1 MNDFVPVRP
10 SDAVAW
16 VTAPTGESTK
26 YRRGVLGIATGSD
39 QYPGAAVLGV
49 DAAVHTG
56 VGMVRHVGP
65 SRATDHVLTRRPEV
79 VSGGGRVQAWLVGS
93 GISAPSLGDL
103 DEATASGF
111 SHASDDGVPVV
122 VDAGAIPLV
131 DLGPLAVLTPHAG
144 ELASFLG
151 ADRADI
157 EQDPAAAALRAAE
170 RVRQRRAAQGER
182 THVVTPD
189 GSVRLVAS
197 SATPWLAAAG
207 AGDVLGGVLGGTRR
221 RAAGRR
227 RGCRFVAHA
236 VGPRAP
242 GCVGRGGAR
251 ARGAT
256 GVRRRAVPDDDAHRR
271 AARGRP
277 GPRRGRGCARV
288 AVGARA
294 PSDDPRG
301 DRRVFCR
308 RMRTQWVPAVTS
320 RA

>member
-1 MNDFVPVRP
+1 VLHRNVGPVNDFVPVRP
-10 SDAVAW
+10 SDAAAW

-56 VGMVRHVGP
+56 VGMVRYVGP
-65 SRATDHVLTRRPEV
+65 TRATDHVLTRRPEV
-79 VSGGGRVQAWLVGS
+79 VSGVGRVQAWLVGS
-93 GISAPSLGDL
+93 GISAPTLGDL
-103 DEATASGF
+103 DETTASGF

-151 ADRADI
+151 ADRAEI

-170 RVRQRRAAQGER
+170 QTGSVVLLKGER

-207 AGDVLGGVLGGTRR
+207 AGDVLGGVLGALVAARQGSVEAAGSSLTPSDLAHLAASAAVVHGLAAR
-221 RAAGRR
+221 RASG
-227 RGCRFVAHA
+227 G
-236 VGPRAP
+236 GPFPMTTLIAELP
-242 GCVGRGGAR
+242 GVVRDLVVDGD
-251 ARGAT
+251 ARG
-256 GVRRRAVPDDDAHRR
+256 
-271 AARGRP
+271 
-277 GPRRGRGCARV
+277 
-288 AVGARA
+288 
-294 PSDDPRG
+294 
-301 DRRVFCR
+301 
-308 RMRTQWVPAVTS
+308 
-320 RA
+320 